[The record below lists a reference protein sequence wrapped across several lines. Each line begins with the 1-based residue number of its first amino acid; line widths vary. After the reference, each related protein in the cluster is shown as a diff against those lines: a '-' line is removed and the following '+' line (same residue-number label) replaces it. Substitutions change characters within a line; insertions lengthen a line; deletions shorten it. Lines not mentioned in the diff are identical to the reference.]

1 VQKAGKGGMAA
12 QELLY
17 RFLAKMTNR
26 AVVFALLRYLCPM
39 NSVRNVLPILAGLL
53 FLIGAAPKPP
63 VLFRAHLQ
71 APEGSKGQASVPVT
85 LFNPA
90 ETISIQTIPEVSE
103 KEVRKVSTRLD
114 GSILVEFTDF
124 GQTKLEVGTSTG
136 RGLILVVIVNGRVVY
151 APRIDTVLTNGCLL
165 LPAGSITLE
174 EMAQMN
180 GDVEHTKEQRLKD
193 LPRSG

>member
-1 VQKAGKGGMAA
+1 M
-12 QELLY
+12 
-17 RFLAKMTNR
+17 NR
-26 AVVFALLRYLCPM
+26 A
-39 NSVRNVLPILAGLL
+39 SKILPLLAGL
-53 FLIGAAPKPP
+53 FLWIGAAPKPP
-63 VLFRAHLQ
+63 VLFRVHLQ
-71 APEGSKGQASVPVT
+71 APEGAKGQVSVPVT

-114 GSILVEFTDF
+114 GSILVEFNDF

-151 APRIDTVLTNGCLL
+151 AHRIDTVLTNGCLL
-165 LPAGSITLE
+165 LPAGSISSE
-174 EMAQMN
+174 EMAQIN
-180 GDVEHTKEQRLKD
+180 GDLEYSKEQRLKD

>member
-1 VQKAGKGGMAA
+1 MVAQK
-12 QELLY
+12 LLY

-26 AVVFALLRYLCPM
+26 AVVFALLRYLCSM
-39 NSVRNVLPILAGLL
+39 NSVRKVLPILAGLL
-53 FLIGAAPKPP
+53 LWIGAAPKPP
-63 VLFRAHLQ
+63 VLFRVHLQ
-71 APEGSKGQASVPVT
+71 APEGAKGQVSVPVT

-180 GDVEHTKEQRLKD
+180 GDVEHSKEQRLKD

>member
-1 VQKAGKGGMAA
+1 
-12 QELLY
+12 
-17 RFLAKMTNR
+17 
-26 AVVFALLRYLCPM
+26 M
-39 NSVRNVLPILAGLL
+39 NSARNVLPLLAGLL
-53 FLIGAAPKPP
+53 IWIGAAPKPP
-63 VLFRAHLQ
+63 VLLRVHLQ
-71 APEGSKGQASVPVT
+71 APEGAKGQVSVPVT

-165 LPAGSITLE
+165 LPAGSITPE

-180 GDVEHTKEQRLKD
+180 GDVEYSKEQRLKD
-193 LPRSG
+193 LPR

>member
-1 VQKAGKGGMAA
+1 MQKAGKGGMAA

-53 FLIGAAPKPP
+53 FLIGAATKPP
-63 VLFRAHLQ
+63 VLFRVHLQ

>member
-1 VQKAGKGGMAA
+1 
-12 QELLY
+12 
-17 RFLAKMTNR
+17 
-26 AVVFALLRYLCPM
+26 
-39 NSVRNVLPILAGLL
+39 
-53 FLIGAAPKPP
+53 
-63 VLFRAHLQ
+63 LFRVHLQ
-71 APEGSKGQASVPVT
+71 APEGAKGQVSVPVT

-165 LPAGSITLE
+165 LPAGSINPE
-174 EMAQMN
+174 EMAQIN
-180 GDVEHTKEQRLKD
+180 GDVEHAKEQRLKD
-193 LPRSG
+193 LPRSS

>member
-1 VQKAGKGGMAA
+1 
-12 QELLY
+12 
-17 RFLAKMTNR
+17 MTNR
-26 AVVFALLRYLCPM
+26 AVVLALLRYLCLM
-39 NSVRNVLPILAGLL
+39 NNVRGVLPILAGLL
-53 FLIGAAPKPP
+53 LWIGAAPKPP
-63 VLFRAHLQ
+63 VLFRVHLQ
-71 APEGSKGQASVPVT
+71 APEGAKGQVSVPVT

-103 KEVRKVSTRLD
+103 REVRKVSTRLD

-151 APRIDTVLTNGCLL
+151 APRIDTVLTSGCLL

-174 EMAQMN
+174 EMAQIN
-180 GDVEHTKEQRLKD
+180 GDVEHAKEQRLKD
-193 LPRSG
+193 LPRSS